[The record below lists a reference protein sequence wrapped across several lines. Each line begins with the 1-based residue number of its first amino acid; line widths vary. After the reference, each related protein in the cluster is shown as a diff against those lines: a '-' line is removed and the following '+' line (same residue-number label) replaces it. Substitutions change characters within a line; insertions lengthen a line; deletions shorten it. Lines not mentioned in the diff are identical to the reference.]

1 MDKIEITLKSGKW
14 LINGKPYQDL
24 CWVERT
30 FFDEFLIAM
39 RINFEAEK
47 KSNRITNIN

>member
-1 MDKIEITLKSGKW
+1 MDKIEIKLENGNW
-14 LINGKPYQDL
+14 LINGKLYTEL
-24 CWVERT
+24 SHSERS

-47 KSNRITNIN
+47 HSSIPKAS